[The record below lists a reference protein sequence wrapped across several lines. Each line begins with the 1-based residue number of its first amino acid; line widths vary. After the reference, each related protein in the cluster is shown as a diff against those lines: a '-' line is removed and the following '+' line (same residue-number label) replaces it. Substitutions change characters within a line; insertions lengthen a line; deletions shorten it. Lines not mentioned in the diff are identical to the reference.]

1 MYMPFSQGM
10 VKINAASA
18 DATTDRA
25 SANVTNGSSHNN
37 IAAAA
42 SSSSAWSDGAVR
54 IVVHVRRAYNVCK
67 VLAGINIA
75 LPRVEIILRE
85 LGFVKSK
92 V

>member
-18 DATTDRA
+18 DATTGRA

-37 IAAAA
+37 IAAT
-42 SSSSAWSDGAVR
+42 STAWSDGAVR